1 MIIKAPQKFSVFAYK
16 YGYARTTSY
25 EYVFDK
31 NPAEEKAGDL
41 TESQGHTGQK
51 ISDTSDPQEA
61 NTAND

>member
-31 NPAEEKAGDL
+31 NAVEEKAGDL
-41 TESQGHTGQK
+41 IESQEHPGQK
-51 ISDTSDPQEA
+51 LSDTGDLQES